1 MLLKNLI
8 KSPPQDLKKLNI
20 KGLAINSKKVRKGF
34 IFFAIKGKKSDG
46 ENFIRQAIKKGAI
59 LVVASKKCKIKSN
72 KVNILKINDVRA
84 YLGEVVSKFYKRKPN
99 NIIAVTGT
107 NGKTS
112 VAEFFYQI
120 LDQNKIPVGSIG
132 TLGIKY
138 KKKFI
143 KTNLTSP
150 DIITLHENL
159 ERLKKNKIDNVI
171 LEASSHGID
180 QKRLNNL
187 KFKVGVFTNFSQ
199 DHLDYHKNMKS
210 YLNAKLKLFS
220 RLLPKK
226 SYVVTD
232 SSLKEYSKLK
242 KITIKRKLRLLD
254 VKNEFD
260 KIKKIPTNL
269 IGAFQIKNLSVAVVL
284 AKICRLKTDKIY
296 SVLKKINNV
305 PGRLQLIKRFP
316 NNIRVFIDYAHTP
329 DALQEALKSIKNQ
342 FRDNISLVFGCG
354 GERDFKKRPLMANV
368 AKSFCKKIYVTDD
381 NPRNESPKKIRKEI
395 IQYLKGSDYFDIPNR
410 IKAIKKAVINAE
422 PNEIILVAGK
432 GHESFQDYGKKIL
445 FISDKKIINNIKV
458 RKKIITKK
466 KQTFL
471 FNSKIINKII
481 KNKKFYK
488 SDGLAMD
495 SREIKKNNL
504 FLAIKGKN
512 NDGNQFIPK
521 AINKGASYIVSSKKN
536 IKQKKK
542 LIKFKNPL
550 NFLNDFANLKRKYS
564 NAKIIGITGS
574 AGKTTLKD
582 VLFTLLENYKDTYAS
597 PKSYN
602 NHYGVPLSLSN
613 LKPYH
618 QLGVFELGMS
628 KMGEINKL
636 SKMVKPDIAIITNV
650 AEAHIENFRNIKGI
664 AKAKGEI
671 IDNVQ
676 QNGTVIL
683 NHDDKFFNYFNK
695 KAKSKKLNV
704 VSFGKSKK
712 SDIRLIK
719 ITKNRKMNKI
729 IINAKGEFLKLT
741 VKDVNI
747 YAVLA
752 SITVLQELNLNLHKT
767 AQSFKSFQP
776 SDGRGKIHKIRRY
789 KKTFNLIDESYNANP
804 FTVKNALNSYSKL
817 KKNKSKK
824 YLLLGDMLELGKRS
838 EAYHRELS
846 GLINKSDIDKVFI
859 KGKKMLF
866 AYKNLE
872 KSKRGNICQ
881 SNQDVDLIL
890 KNIITNGD
898 YLMIKGSNAT
908 GLNVISKAMIRGV

>member
-1 MLLKNLI
+1 
-8 KSPPQDLKKLNI
+8 
-20 KGLAINSKKVRKGF
+20 
-34 IFFAIKGKKSDG
+34 
-46 ENFIRQAIKKGAI
+46 
-59 LVVASKKCKIKSN
+59 
-72 KVNILKINDVRA
+72 
-84 YLGEVVSKFYKRKPN
+84 
-99 NIIAVTGT
+99 
-107 NGKTS
+107 
-112 VAEFFYQI
+112 
-120 LDQNKIPVGSIG
+120 
-132 TLGIKY
+132 
-138 KKKFI
+138 
-143 KTNLTSP
+143 
-150 DIITLHENL
+150 
-159 ERLKKNKIDNVI
+159 
-171 LEASSHGID
+171 
-180 QKRLNNL
+180 
-187 KFKVGVFTNFSQ
+187 
-199 DHLDYHKNMKS
+199 
-210 YLNAKLKLFS
+210 
-220 RLLPKK
+220 
-226 SYVVTD
+226 
-232 SSLKEYSKLK
+232 
-242 KITIKRKLRLLD
+242 
-254 VKNEFD
+254 
-260 KIKKIPTNL
+260 
-269 IGAFQIKNLSVAVVL
+269 
-284 AKICRLKTDKIY
+284 
-296 SVLKKINNV
+296 
-305 PGRLQLIKRFP
+305 
-316 NNIRVFIDYAHTP
+316 
-329 DALQEALKSIKNQ
+329 
-342 FRDNISLVFGCG
+342 
-354 GERDFKKRPLMANV
+354 
-368 AKSFCKKIYVTDD
+368 
-381 NPRNESPKKIRKEI
+381 
-395 IQYLKGSDYFDIPNR
+395 
-410 IKAIKKAVINAE
+410 
-422 PNEIILVAGK
+422 
-432 GHESFQDYGKKIL
+432 
-445 FISDKKIINNIKV
+445 
-458 RKKIITKK
+458 
-466 KQTFL
+466 
-471 FNSKIINKII
+471 
-481 KNKKFYK
+481 
-488 SDGLAMD
+488 MD

-504 FLAIKGKN
+504 FLAIEGKN
-512 NDGNQFIPK
+512 NDGNQFITK

-542 LIKFKNPL
+542 LIKFNNPI

-574 AGKTTLKD
+574 AGKTTLKN

-628 KMGEINKL
+628 KMGEVNKL

-719 ITKNRKMNKI
+719 ITKNRKMDKI
-729 IINAKGEFLKLT
+729 IINVKGELIKLT
-741 VKDVNI
+741 VRDINI
-747 YAVLA
+747 YTVLA
-752 SITVLQELNLNLHKT
+752 SITVLQELNFNLQKT
-767 AQSFKSFQP
+767 AQFFKSFQP
-776 SDGRGKIHKIRRY
+776 SEGRGKIHKIRRY

-838 EAYHRELS
+838 EAYHGELS

-866 AYKNLE
+866 AYKNLN

-881 SNQDVDLIL
+881 CNQDVDLIL

-908 GLNVISKAMIRGV
+908 GLNVISKTMIRGV